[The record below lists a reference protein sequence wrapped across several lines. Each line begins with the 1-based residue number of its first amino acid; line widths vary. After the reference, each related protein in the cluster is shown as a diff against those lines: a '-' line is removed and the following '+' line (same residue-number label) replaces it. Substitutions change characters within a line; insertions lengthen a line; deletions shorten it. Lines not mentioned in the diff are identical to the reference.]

1 MEDDKEGSSSNVEK
15 TITTNE
21 EASTFKEE
29 ADKKAEK
36 EITTQN
42 DENISEVKKSCEI
55 EKEEEKNNGG
65 EVIPKPSAS
74 NDSKAELAKKIITNT
89 KNSAE
94 DNTTNSDEKQQ
105 QNSSSN
111 TKSREIEK
119 KSHEIEK
126 ELTKVIANANKLVG
140 EGGKVEE
147 ENDSSKSILPTTN
160 PSVDDSSTVNSKQS
174 SPASSREVPV
184 VQKDKKGPPKVT
196 MAEVLASKHLSDGS
210 KFHVFKELV
219 QEGHITNREV
229 VNSVLYLVS

>member
-55 EKEEEKNNGG
+55 EKEEETNNCGA
-65 EVIPKPSAS
+65 VIPKPSAS
-74 NDSKAELAKKIITNT
+74 NDSKAELPKKIITNT

-105 QNSSSN
+105 QNSSN

-147 ENDSSKSILPTTN
+147 ENNSSKSILPTTN

>member
-36 EITTQN
+36 DTTQN
-42 DENISEVKKSCEI
+42 DENISEMKKSCEI
-55 EKEEEKNNGG
+55 EKEEEKNNCG

-74 NDSKAELAKKIITNT
+74 NDSKAELATKIITNT

-105 QNSSSN
+105 QNSSD

-140 EGGKVEE
+140 EGGEVEE
-147 ENDSSKSILPTTN
+147 ENNSSS
-160 PSVDDSSTVNSKQS
+160 NS
-174 SPASSREVPV
+174 
-184 VQKDKKGPPKVT
+184 
-196 MAEVLASKHLSDGS
+196 
-210 KFHVFKELV
+210 
-219 QEGHITNREV
+219 N
-229 VNSVLYLVS
+229 NY

>member
-36 EITTQN
+36 DTTQN
-42 DENISEVKKSCEI
+42 DENISEMKKSCET
-55 EKEEEKNNGG
+55 EKEEEKNNCG

-74 NDSKAELAKKIITNT
+74 NDSKAELATKIITNI

-105 QNSSSN
+105 QNSSD

-119 KSHEIEK
+119 KSPEIEK

>member
-1 MEDDKEGSSSNVEK
+1 M
-15 TITTNE
+15 
-21 EASTFKEE
+21 
-29 ADKKAEK
+29 
-36 EITTQN
+36 
-42 DENISEVKKSCEI
+42 
-55 EKEEEKNNGG
+55 
-65 EVIPKPSAS
+65 IPKPSAS

-94 DNTTNSDEKQQ
+94 VNTTNSDEKQQ
-105 QNSSSN
+105 QNSSN

-140 EGGKVEE
+140 EGGEVEE
-147 ENDSSKSILPTTN
+147 ENNSSKSILPTTN

>member
-21 EASTFKEE
+21 EALTFKEE

-36 EITTQN
+36 DTTQN
-42 DENISEVKKSCEI
+42 DENISEMKKSCEI
-55 EKEEEKNNGG
+55 EKEEEKNNCG

-74 NDSKAELAKKIITNT
+74 NDSKAELATKIITNT

-105 QNSSSN
+105 QNSSD
-111 TKSREIEK
+111 TKSR
-119 KSHEIEK
+119 EIEK

-140 EGGKVEE
+140 EGGEVEE
-147 ENDSSKSILPTTN
+147 ENDSSSKSILPTTTN
-160 PSVDDSSTVNSKQS
+160 PSVDDSSTVNSSKQS
-174 SPASSREVPV
+174 SPASSREVVPV

>member
-105 QNSSSN
+105 QNSSN